1 MRKGKR
7 FFKAFVLAAAFCA
20 MSTVPYTSHA
30 SALDVPRATSDNTF
44 ATASRINMGDTLNGS
59 ITETKDYNNYQLQL
73 DSAGCITLNMTA
85 YMRYY
90 CIRIYETDGT
100 EIWYTDSNEWNE
112 TVGYRRDE
120 YNIYLEKGTYY
131 IQINGYR
138 REDYDKVTGEYTCRT
153 SFTSSG
159 VTNREDDNSF
169 ADANNIT
176 IGDKIVGQIS
186 VNDDFDTYKF
196 TLSQVGCVK
205 LEMTSYMKY

>member
-90 CIRIYETDGT
+90 CIRIYET
-100 EIWYTDSNEWNE
+100 
-112 TVGYRRDE
+112 
-120 YNIYLEKGTYY
+120 
-131 IQINGYR
+131 
-138 REDYDKVTGEYTCRT
+138 
-153 SFTSSG
+153 
-159 VTNREDDNSF
+159 
-169 ADANNIT
+169 
-176 IGDKIVGQIS
+176 
-186 VNDDFDTYKF
+186 
-196 TLSQVGCVK
+196 
-205 LEMTSYMKY
+205 